1 MHHCLDRQRDQTGCT
16 CLSHEGFC
24 GEARD
29 RGPLERGIA
38 SGAFFRPAGKNDRM
52 STPFSF
58 DDAVFRSLVAEL
70 GGADALEVLQ
80 VFLAD
85 SADKIARLGANNQGR
100 PQIKR
105 EAHSIKSSAATF
117 GFIELSTL
125 AKELEFGA
133 ETMTPAKLQE
143 SIFELRQVFETT
155 RQFAQVNLLN
165 AGLGMAT

>member
-1 MHHCLDRQRDQTGCT
+1 MNR
-16 CLSHEGFC
+16 
-24 GEARD
+24 
-29 RGPLERGIA
+29 
-38 SGAFFRPAGKNDRM
+38 
-52 STPFSF
+52 PFSF

-70 GGADALEVLQ
+70 GEADALEVLQ

-85 SADKIARLGANNQGR
+85 TADKIARLGANSQVR

-117 GFIELSTL
+117 GFNDLSRL

-143 SIFELRQVFETT
+143 SIFGLRGAFETT

-165 AGLGMAT
+165 AGLGIAT